1 MSPANYT
8 QIVLNE
14 RPITDITPTTFRIE
28 KVPVSP
34 KPGAGEILVQV
45 NWLSLDPAMRGWLRD
60 ARSYAP
66 PVQIGEVMRSA
77 GLATVVEVG
86 EGSNLQIGDV
96 VQCSPGWTEFAVL
109 KEKDARKLEIPP
121 GGQSLD
127 FLGPL
132 GIGGGVTAYFGL
144 LDVAKIKAGETLVV
158 SGAAGSVGS
167 VACQIGKIYGAKVI
181 GIAGSDDKCR
191 WLKEELKID
200 AALNYKS
207 ATFHDEFKD
216 AVGYLDVFFDNVGG
230 DILDFALTRLNKG
243 ARIAL
248 CGAISQYNATKPK
261 GISSYLNLIAQRSKL
276 EGFLVFD
283 YADRYVEAFTNLTK
297 WISEGRIVRKFHIVE
312 GLEKAPEALPLLFSG
327 GNTGK
332 LVVHVS
338 GADAKL

>member
-1 MSPANYT
+1 
-8 QIVLNE
+8 VLNE

-28 KVPVSP
+28 KVPLTL

-60 ARSYAP
+60 VRSYLP

-86 EGSNLQIGDV
+86 EGSKLQPGDV
-96 VQCSPGWTEFAVL
+96 VQCLPGWREYAVL

-121 GGQSLD
+121 GGQVLD

-132 GIGGGVTAYFGL
+132 GTSGGLTAYFGL
-144 LDVAKIKAGETLVV
+144 LDIGKIKAGDTLVV

-167 VACQIGKIYGAKVI
+167 VACQIGKIYGAKVV

-207 ATFHDEFKD
+207 PTFQDEFKE

-230 DILDFALTRLNKG
+230 EILDFALTRLNKG

-248 CGAISQYNATKPK
+248 CGAISQYNASKPT
-261 GISSYLNLIAQRSKL
+261 GISAYLNLISQRAKM
-276 EGFLVFD
+276 EGFIVFD
-283 YADRYVEAFTNLTK
+283 YADRYPEALINLSK
-297 WISEGRIVRKFHIVE
+297 WISEGRITRKFHIVE
-312 GLEKAPEALPLLFSG
+312 GLEKAPESLPLLFSG

-332 LVVHVS
+332 LVVRVPS
-338 GADAKL
+338 PEAKL